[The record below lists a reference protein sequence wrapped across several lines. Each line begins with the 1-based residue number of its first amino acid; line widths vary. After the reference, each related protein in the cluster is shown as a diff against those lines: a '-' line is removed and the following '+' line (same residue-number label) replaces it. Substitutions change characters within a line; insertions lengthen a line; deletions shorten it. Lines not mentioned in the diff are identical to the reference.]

1 MEHGKPALVKEGP
14 AKGATI
20 LEPLDAMYTYMSPE
34 GPKPVNT
41 TGCFGTVSTF
51 GGLNHLSIITKGKSG
66 RRRDKVKKHGG
77 KKYDPDWSAL
87 VSRRRDM
94 HLRII
99 RGQAGAWEIQR
110 FLELTE
116 KVKAADPHL
125 YAKMI
130 RADLAREA
138 SLYGEM

>member
-1 MEHGKPALVKEGP
+1 
-14 AKGATI
+14 
-20 LEPLDAMYTYMSPE
+20 MSPE

-66 RRRDKVKKHGG
+66 RRRDKVKKRGG

-87 VSRRRDM
+87 LDRRRLI

-99 RGQAGAWEIQR
+99 RNQASQWETQR
-110 FLELTE
+110 FLALTD
-116 KVKAADPHL
+116 KVRVEMPTL
-125 YAKMI
+125 YSKMI

-138 SLYGEM
+138 SLHGEMRD